1 MVLETTIIEK
11 KKKPQTR
18 KTMYLKN
25 ANNFFSHLG
34 YGIYFCY
41 PNLKP
46 QEESKLTKAKLS

>member
-1 MVLETTIIEK
+1 
-11 KKKPQTR
+11 
-18 KTMYLKN
+18 MYLKN